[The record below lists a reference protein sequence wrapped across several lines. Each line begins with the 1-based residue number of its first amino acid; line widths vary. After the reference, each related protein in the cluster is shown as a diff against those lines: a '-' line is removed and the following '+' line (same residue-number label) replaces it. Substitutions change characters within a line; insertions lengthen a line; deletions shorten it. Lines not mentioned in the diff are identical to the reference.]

1 MIIGALERAVEWLRP
16 LVKSQEW
23 DFCVIWKL
31 GDDPSRFVEF
41 VNCCCG
47 GGEDVSECDVVV
59 KEEEGGGDG
68 LCRDFNFQHHV
79 RSDAC
84 VKLAQYP
91 FSLPLY
97 SGIHGEV
104 AMSGQPRWCSYASTC
119 NSSNETGGTGVLIPV
134 AGGLIELFSTQN
146 VPNDQKLVELITAY
160 YNVSVKQEIMSAHS
174 HDDKSLLEKLH
185 KHPFVVEH
193 LNDQCHL
200 NSMSRLQSLVTYSHA
215 SPYGVEGSSAG
226 STPSNEYLL
235 LQSGSSHVSPN
246 LSPIKSIRNSTKSWK
261 RKFDED
267 MSKEVVRMANHAT
280 DKKDKVKGKQKTGK
294 EQYHSKN
301 LITERNRRVRIKEGL
316 FTLRALVPNISKMD
330 KAAILGDAIDYIKE
344 LENKARN
351 FQAELKEMEEEDCS
365 KDNGGS
371 EILELKGSYEDTIHP
386 IANEKI
392 LGSAVADQNQLI
404 PKMPLEIE
412 LNQIGPKDFLLKVI
426 HSQKRDGFLRLMK
439 AVHSLGFQ
447 VIDANVTTCKGRV
460 LNIFKIEA
468 TQKEFEPQKL
478 KDLLLTS
485 WTL

>member
-16 LVKSQEW
+16 LVKTQEW
-23 DFCVIWKL
+23 DYCVIWKL

-47 GGEDVSECDVVV
+47 GGEDVDECYVAV
-59 KEEEGGGDG
+59 KEEGGGDG
-68 LCRDFNFQHHV
+68 FCRDFNFQHCV

-104 AMSGQPRWCSYASTC
+104 AMSGQPRWCSYAGTY
-119 NSSNETGGTGVLIPV
+119 NSNNETGGTQVLVPV

-146 VPNDQKLVELITAY
+146 VPSDQKLIELITAY

-174 HDDKSLLEKLH
+174 HNDKSLLEKLH
-185 KHPFVVEH
+185 RHPFVVEH
-193 LNDQCHL
+193 LNDQCHF
-200 NSMSRLQSLVTYSHA
+200 NSMSRLQSQVTVSHT
-215 SPYGVEGSSAG
+215 SPYGIEGSSAG
-226 STPSNEYLL
+226 STPSNEYPL
-235 LQSGSSHVSPN
+235 LQSGSNHVSPN
-246 LSPIKSIRNSTKSWK
+246 LSPIKSTKSWK
-261 RKFDED
+261 RKFDQE
-267 MSKEVVRMANHAT
+267 MSKDEVVRVASYAV

-301 LITERNRRVRIKEGL
+301 LITERNRRIRIKEGL

-344 LENKARN
+344 LQDTARN
-351 FQAELKEMEEEDCS
+351 FQAELKEMEEEEYS

-371 EILELKGSYEDTIHP
+371 EILELKGSYQDTKHP
-386 IANEKI
+386 LANESI
-392 LGSAVADQNQLI
+392 QGPAVADQNQLI

-412 LNQIGPKDFLLKVI
+412 VNQIGPKDFLLKVI
-426 HSQKRDGFLRLMK
+426 HSRKRDGFLRLTK
-439 AVHSLGFQ
+439 ALHSLGLQ
-447 VIDANVTTCKGRV
+447 IIDANVTTCKGRV
-460 LNIFKIEA
+460 LNNFRIEA

>member
-1 MIIGALERAVEWLRP
+1 MIIGPLERAVEWLRP
-16 LVKSQEW
+16 LVKTQEW
-23 DFCVIWKL
+23 DYCVIWKL

-47 GGEDVSECDVVV
+47 GGDDVTECDIAV
-59 KEEEGGGDG
+59 KEEGGGDG
-68 LCRDFNFQHHV
+68 LCRDFNFQHPV
-79 RSDAC
+79 RTDAC

-91 FSLPLY
+91 FSLPMY

-104 AMSGQPRWCSYASTC
+104 AMSGQPRWLSYAS
-119 NSSNETGGTGVLIPV
+119 SSNSNNETVGTQVLIPV

-146 VPNDQKLVELITAY
+146 VPNDPKLIELLTAY

-174 HDDKSLLEKLH
+174 HNDKSLLEKLH

-200 NSMSRLQSLVTYSHA
+200 NSMSRLQSLVTLSHT
-215 SPYGVEGSSAG
+215 STYGIEGSSAG

-246 LSPIKSIRNSTKSWK
+246 LSPIKSTKSWK
-261 RKFDED
+261 RKFDQEMLKD
-267 MSKEVVRMANHAT
+267 EVVRVASHAV

-351 FQAELKEMEEEDCS
+351 FQAELKEMEEEDYS

-371 EILELKGSYEDTIHP
+371 EILELKGSYEDTKHP
-386 IANEKI
+386 LAKENIQ
-392 LGSAVADQNQLI
+392 GSAVADQNQLT
-404 PKMPLEIE
+404 PKTPLEIE
-412 LNQIGPKDFLLKVI
+412 VNQIGQRHFLIKVI
-426 HSQKRDGFLRLMK
+426 HSQRRDGFLRLMK
-439 AVHSLGFQ
+439 AAHSLGLQ

-468 TQKEFEPQKL
+468 TQKDFEPQKL